1 VQKTNQDVL
10 KGLLKNKNSKVSV
23 SQQVSQNHQQ
33 QQQMQI
39 DSHAQSQLSQFEAQ
53 QQQEQQLEQQQ
64 QKQQQKQMQQQQLE
78 AEFLANLPYDFYQ
91 QTVYTREDKYTNN
104 NQENITDKEDH
115 LKIFEPTVG
124 LHQQQ
129 VLKDAGNLVKDSK
142 KLDWLG
148 ERGQFTKD
156 MKQSVIW
163 GIHQSAYDQIKANH
177 DVFKCGVDLDNL
189 PAGFGYVYNETI
201 GDKDDKEKV
210 ILFFSQKLVADK
222 SLKDQPF
229 EHHLYT
235 PIKPQPAVLIQV
247 SDNDQHKIVN
257 ASVPHETLM
266 RINAAINGIS
276 DEVCKKNA
284 HDQISTIISFIDKKM
299 ANATTQEKTAFWEI
313 CFATDK
319 LVVQS
324 MRDHADLL
332 SRINSLSPKSWQLF
346 QSMIRA
352 HQGPIH
358 LADALDA
365 MFHFQQKMTA
375 LSADVPKSIAAP
387 QSINYFTALHRMH
400 EMVDRSVD
408 PASQARQLSGLDLG
422 IDGAIF
428 TFRSGYAPY
437 ARADQC
443 MHLTS
448 KIPFNQTLDSW
459 GKPKNSYKMIWN
471 TIEKRFFV
479 PPWTYDVIEKTMYS
493 LANKEK
499 EARDTPTHEFIK
511 FDVTKPLLLKK
522 LQKLEDYWKTHHN
535 LDLAIDGYYQKYD
548 NGELTT
554 LARVIRSKEIE
565 TYNEGSYQFLLQTFV
580 EVTGYLKSNSTNMPV
595 LPENFS
601 ICDKGVKFY
610 TDGAEFK
617 HQEFENDV
625 LNRERLDHS
634 IQEIEPNAKTV
645 ATNYLHPL
653 IHPTQLQS
661 SEIEEIEKWK
671 QAKLWFYRAVLSQP
685 RALKLE
691 EYKKL
696 VINIDINQENS
707 QEKISQ
713 LIFLAMCAS
722 GQSLRSTTMEELEQW
737 ITDNRGSTPE
747 PTLKFVAAFAHQITP
762 SQLSLALKL
771 DPTQSHIMNL
781 YQSLTKKLD
790 KMESSDRLKIFLNII
805 EQIND
810 KNAPDQVNQLSLEDA
825 AKLIEQDPL
834 LLFAQLLSKN
844 KLANSNLTQVKDLEP
859 KELAVL
865 YQSLSQIDI
874 QKTDLLDN
882 GYALI
887 NKLIPELTKY
897 KNNNKELTDVIYQ
910 KEITS
915 AHTRVIRSKTR
926 SAQPKIHFKQ
936 SGSKATVSEFFTS
949 IDAMID
955 SSMNAAEDDEELK
968 KYVDVTKFKD
978 ALTNIKTRLAKYK
991 KKDTNFKNLKDD
1003 IDTSLSDLAA
1013 CGKNFVYQT
1022 MAKGLIKTAA
1032 YPFINNNLKQML
1044 QAQIDGLWNPQGN
1057 VRVED
1062 AAQRWSEHFQGEFEL
1077 DKIDLS
1083 RVDQLITVLDQVQKF
1098 QSSMVTSATP
1108 AQKQLLIS
1116 LYTDCQLR
1124 FEEYSKII
1132 KHIESID
1139 SLEQP
1144 QRVSLIDQMISYFK
1158 QYDSKDQRSQ
1168 CEQNICQLPTEKE
1181 SHFIYPTLLH
1191 IAIANPYPETKLLL
1205 KALSTLFKEDQSTA
1219 VTLCSILKQKTQKA
1233 RKGESFSPEFLT
1245 EVELDRH
1252 IDRSVISDFAKT
1264 CQAINQLEPIVI
1276 KNNKDLINNCVK
1288 HGYHQT
1294 LHALKDAKNQ
1304 MLTLADRYLNQKI
1317 CPSDQDLSELVRG
1330 LNHQPQLANALIQ
1343 LTKLPHCID
1352 ISKRMKLHQGCD
1364 DKVSNEKIVGLQQ
1377 KAKLKKPDSLPL
1389 VDLWNS
1395 IIDRTVTNQS
1405 PISKIIDSLGESEIL
1420 KPVLEVIYQPHIDA
1434 YQEYFE
1440 LFSDVKDLKKQLDN
1454 LEGKSN
1460 DDRGIVSKTVGWGL
1474 GLVVSGV
1481 CHLVGL
1487 EIFSEEQQKAN
1498 KQAQLHSKQAELD
1511 NQLMN
1516 LLSAT
1521 PNLQIC
1527 EIVANCCQKAKE
1539 SDNSSIE
1546 ISFSKNILALINYL
1560 KKVPAENYP
1569 AILALSQDPES
1580 QLISKLKDQ
1589 HFDLQ
1594 NILSDQEI
1602 QAKNEQITSS
1612 FKAFLRDQDIS
1623 PHCKNLQDRP
1633 KIFAADTSKEELTIE
1648 KLVSEL
1654 TIGGEKLPETNQKKL
1669 EKDLKKIRVDH
1680 RILQNKTTQDL
1691 QKLLAKDKKSGA
1703 DHILKIAVL
1712 CELMYRTTGKMPRI
1726 TQVLPLLM
1734 MEDNQNHLIFNIR
1747 TGEGKSVTSALIAAY
1762 QHKVLDIENV
1772 NIDSANDFLAHEG
1785 YEQFDEFFRAVKG
1798 NSCTA
1803 LIGQSSEKI
1812 NSTFAY
1818 SCPASNAIYR
1828 LNQDLQDQSYDSSG
1842 EHALIIDEVDQFMLD
1857 TAETFNLSC
1866 PDKSE
1871 TALDESFYMAV
1882 LDFLKLPTPQ
1892 EYDSSA
1898 DNLNELAKYLES
1910 YLKNQG
1916 LDKGLTA
1923 VQLEE
1928 VLTSAHAAQ
1937 SMKEGTDFVTDLA
1950 INPEVLNG
1958 RAFRK
1963 PVILCHGQKAPQ
1975 SQWQKGVHQFVSAR
1989 LKRIQT
1995 SNIQQW
2001 QRIIDN
2007 NPNSEQAAKAKKDI
2021 EDAQKYPYACE
2032 PASITVASHS
2042 PQTYLQCYK
2051 KSRVVG
2057 LTGTS
2062 GDKASHQLMQTVLG
2076 EKKLDVIHVP
2086 AFQKAPSHMSSIFG
2100 LSDQQKAN
2108 EIKQISS
2115 KYSKKPILVYVKDIR
2130 AAKQLESQLK
2140 SLGVGK
2146 RVKRLDGSTAGT
2158 QEQASA
2164 AVEQASKSN
2173 DITIVTECFTR
2184 GADFCVPNDK
2194 RQGNVHMVL
2203 IDMSEDPFERSIKQF
2218 IGRGQR
2224 NGQKSR
2230 FYKLTS
2236 AKDSH
2241 EFQQRAAKA
2250 VADQVH
2256 NFEEDRLFNEVK
2268 AKVLTTI
2275 KDQYKDN
2282 KEQESNLQ
2290 KLHHEISEINL
2301 ENCTGSTI
2309 EDKVEDFRKKTTTL
2323 VDQCPITSEKLG
2335 VICGLMGGGVQEDIK
2350 SSLYDDTLSS
2360 GKEKYL
2366 KALKNDIHSV
2376 TENYVKQYD
2385 GIMGSIN
2392 RLFVF
2397 ANGGGYH
2404 GTNGIKRAIHF
2415 NDKVQNAVSKNEVNN
2430 LIKQMVQGSQLDHVS
2445 SLHKVRF
2452 NDSSYA
2458 TMIQQAL
2465 NNDNDSDK
2473 SSNKKQIDL
2482 KVDAKNL
2489 AHQPYLGKI
2498 NWTLCHAL
2506 WTNHKTQHQGSLK
2519 AHLSFL
2525 KYPMMLTLAVK
2536 AIPYFP
2542 VIEGFRD
2549 VKGSFKSVC
2558 QSILTTVV
2566 LYALIP
2572 FALVIGSFTFL
2583 WNAIKSPLQ
2592 SLSKVIDG
2600 LGMLLMGL
2608 GLALYHVAA
2617 SLVILVSQLKKA
2629 PFTNI
2634 FMLVTTV
2641 LCITALLATAMPW
2654 FAAYSPLTMLHAWL
2668 MPFSPAL
2675 AITVTMVLPA
2685 LVVMSFFL
2693 QSICTSLANRP
2704 RSLDHS
2710 KTSIW
2715 KEFLD
2720 SQQDNTKRL
2729 LFIPGAKILKIVFN
2743 DTELPMNR
2751 YVKLL
2756 LAILFSPIIWSLAL
2770 LVAADEGLP
2779 SFLRNFLSTNNDDRW
2794 YKKCIFGFIKFLV
2807 VIAIAPLY
2815 YSYMVIKHIKS
2826 ILQAVILSFV
2836 NLVIILR
2843 PLCLP
2848 LFALSITTTTSIWAL
2863 GSLPLAGFMGVL
2875 VVGTF
2880 TTLMIGIEVTRAA
2893 KQPNQQDL
2901 EINKLLNQNESDSFS
2916 NVSTEASETYDE
2928 SNDADDSYVS
2938 TSQVCLISR

>member
-1 VQKTNQDVL
+1 MRKTNQKVL
-10 KGLLKNKNSKVSV
+10 EELLKNKNRKVSV

-78 AEFLANLPYDFYQ
+78 AKFLANLPDDFYS
-91 QTVYTREDKYTNN
+91 QTVYTREHEYTNN
-104 NQENITDKEDH
+104 NQENITAKEDH

-129 VLKDAGNLVKDSK
+129 VLKDAGKLAKTSEE
-142 KLDWLG
+142 LDWLG

-163 GIHQSAYDQIKANH
+163 GIHQSAYDQIKANP

-210 ILFFSQKLVADK
+210 ILFFSQKLVAEK
-222 SLKDQPF
+222 SLTDQPF

-235 PIKPQPAVLIQV
+235 PMKPQSAVINLV
-247 SDNDQHKIVN
+247 LNNDQYKLVN
-257 ASVPHETLM
+257 ASVPDEILK
-266 RINAAINGIS
+266 RINAAIDGIS
-276 DEVCKKNA
+276 DKGYEKTA

-299 ANATTQEKTAFWEI
+299 ANATTEEKTAFWEI

-324 MRDHADLL
+324 MRDHTALS

-365 MFHFQQKMTA
+365 MHHFQQKMTA

-428 TFRSGYAPY
+428 AFRSGYAPY
-437 ARADQC
+437 ARAEQC

-448 KIPFNQTLDSW
+448 KIPFKQTLDSW
-459 GKPKNSYKMIWN
+459 GKPENSYEMIWSK
-471 TIEKRFFV
+471 IEKRFFV
-479 PPWTYDVIEKTMYS
+479 PQHNYESIEKAFYTLS
-493 LANKEK
+493 DQKKEV
-499 EARDTPTHEFIK
+499 RDTPTHEFKK
-511 FDVTKPLLLKK
+511 FDVTKPLLLTKF
-522 LQKLEDYWKTHHN
+522 QTLEDHWKTQYN
-535 LDLAIDGYYQKYD
+535 LNLAIDGCYQKD
-548 NGELTT
+548 NGKKLI
-554 LARVIRSKEIE
+554 LARVIRSKVK
-565 TYNEGSYQFLLQTFV
+565 TDSNSSDQFLLQTFV
-580 EVTGYLKSNSTNMPV
+580 DVTGYLESNSTNMPV
-595 LPENFS
+595 LPDNFS
-601 ICDKGVKFY
+601 ICDNGVKFY
-610 TDGAEFK
+610 TNVAEFK
-617 HQEFENDV
+617 HQEFDDDYLKTEK
-625 LNRERLDHS
+625 LDHS
-634 IQEIEPNAKTV
+634 IQKVESNVKTE
-645 ATNYLHPL
+645 ATNYLYPL
-653 IHPTQLQS
+653 IHLTQLQS
-661 SEIEEIEKWK
+661 PVLDEIEKWK

-691 EYKKL
+691 EYKELATIIEYKSG
-696 VINIDINQENS
+696 NS
-707 QEKISQ
+707 QKKISQ
-713 LIFLAMCAS
+713 LNFLAMCAS
-722 GQSLRSTTMEELEQW
+722 GQSLRSTTMEELKEW
-737 ITDNRGSTPE
+737 ITNQDSMPK
-747 PTLKFVAAFAHQITP
+747 PTLEFAVAFAHQITP
-762 SQLSLALKL
+762 SQLSLVLKL
-771 DPTQSHIMNL
+771 DPTQSHIMKL
-781 YQSLTKKLD
+781 YQSLTKKLG
-790 KMESSDRLKIFLNII
+790 KIESSDRLKIFLNII

-810 KNAPDQVNQLSLEDA
+810 KHALAEQVNQLSLEDA
-825 AKLIEQDPL
+825 AKLIDKDPL

-844 KLANSNLTQVKDLEP
+844 KLANSSLTKVNSLEP
-859 KELAVL
+859 KDLSVL

-915 AHTRVIRSKTR
+915 AHTKVILSKTS

-936 SGSKATVSEFFTS
+936 SGSKATVSEFFAS

-955 SSMNAAEDDEELK
+955 SSLGAANDDEELK
-968 KYVDVTKFKD
+968 KYVDVTKFKT
-978 ALTNIKTRLAKYK
+978 ALTNIKKSLEKYK
-991 KKDTNFKNLKDD
+991 KKDTNFKNLKGDLD
-1003 IDTSLSDLAA
+1003 ASLTNLTDCINKPLF
-1013 CGKNFVYQT
+1013 KIT
-1022 MAKGLIKTAA
+1022 AKALINTVA
-1032 YPFINNNLKQML
+1032 YPFISNMLKQML
-1044 QAQIDGLWNPQGN
+1044 QAQIDGLWDPQGN
-1057 VRVED
+1057 MSVED
-1062 AAQRWSEHFQGEFEL
+1062 AAQRWSEHFQGEFKL

-1158 QYDSKDQRSQ
+1158 QYDSKDQQSQ
-1168 CEQNICQLPTEKE
+1168 CAQNICQLPTEKE

-1205 KALSTLFKEDQSTA
+1205 KALSTLFNKDQSTA

-1233 RKGESFSPEFLT
+1233 REGESFSPEFLT
-1245 EVELDRH
+1245 EVELNRH

-1294 LHALKDAKNQ
+1294 LHALKDAKNE
-1304 MLTLADRYLNQKI
+1304 MPTLASRYLTQKP

-1330 LNHQPQLANALIQ
+1330 LNHQPQLVNDLIQ
-1343 LTKLPHCID
+1343 LTKLPSCRDVLEHLKLRQSGGID
-1352 ISKRMKLHQGCD
+1352 GEHFILQTRLNSAIVSRGKTNRPTSISQTSWD
-1364 DKVSNEKIVGLQQ
+1364 N
-1377 KAKLKKPDSLPL
+1377 
-1389 VDLWNS
+1389 
-1395 IIDRTVTNQS
+1395 IIDQTVQQDS
-1405 PISKIIDSLGESEIL
+1405 PIAKIIVSLNGKELL
-1420 KPVLEVIYQPHIDA
+1420 KPVLTNLYQAHITEHKAIDKLEDENKKFIKDIQKLENKLKSA
-1434 YQEYFE
+1434 NENVLIKFIGSAVNNYEAMPRQIE
-1440 LFSDVKDLKKQLDN
+1440 LKRKKIELN
-1454 LEGKSN
+1454 
-1460 DDRGIVSKTVGWGL
+1460 KTKIADKL
-1474 GLVVSGV
+1474 ASR
-1481 CHLVGL
+1481 
-1487 EIFSEEQQKAN
+1487 
-1498 KQAQLHSKQAELD
+1498 
-1511 NQLMN
+1511 
-1516 LLSAT
+1516 SAT
-1521 PNLQIC
+1521 LNLQIC
-1527 EIVANCCQKAKE
+1527 EIVANCCKIAQE

-1546 ISFSKNILALINYL
+1546 TSFSKNIQALIKHL
-1560 KKVPAENYP
+1560 KQVPDENYP
-1569 AILALSQDPES
+1569 AILALSQDPKS
-1580 QLISKLKDQ
+1580 QLISKLKDED
-1589 HFDLQ
+1589 FELQ
-1594 NILSDQEI
+1594 YILSDQEI

-1612 FKAFLRDQDIS
+1612 FKAFLLDQDIS
-1623 PHCKNLQDRP
+1623 PHCKNLNSRP

-1648 KLVSEL
+1648 QLVSEL
-1654 TIGGEKLPETNQKKL
+1654 TIGGEKLPKTNPEGLSQEKL
-1669 EKDLKKIRVDH
+1669 KKDLEGIQTCHGKLK
-1680 RILQNKTTQDL
+1680 NKTTQDL
-1691 QKLLAKDKKSGA
+1691 QKLLAKDNDPGV
-1703 DHILKIAVL
+1703 DPILKIAVL

-1734 MEDNQNHLIFNIR
+1734 MEGNDHHLIFNIR

-1762 QHKVLDIENV
+1762 QHKVLGISNV
-1772 NIDSANDFLAHEG
+1772 NIDSANDFLAHEV
-1785 YEQFDEFFRAVKG
+1785 YEQFGEFFRAVKG

-1803 LIGQSSEKI
+1803 LIGQSSKNI
-1812 NSTFAY
+1812 DSTFAY

-1828 LNQDLQDQSYDSSG
+1828 LNQDLQNESYDSSG

-1882 LDFLKLPTPQ
+1882 LDFLKRPTKK
-1892 EYDSSA
+1892 EYNSSA
-1898 DNLNELAKYLES
+1898 KNLNELAKDLQLYLI
-1910 YLKNQG
+1910 NQG

-1937 SMKEGTDFVTDLA
+1937 GMKEGTDFVTDLA

-1995 SNIQQW
+1995 SKIRQW
-2001 QRIIDN
+2001 NEIIDN
-2007 NPNSEQAAKAKKDI
+2007 NPTPEQADKARKSI

-2086 AFQKAPSHMSSIFG
+2086 AFQKAPSQMSTRFG
-2100 LSDQQKAN
+2100 LTEQKKAQN
-2108 EIKQISS
+2108 ITQIASA
-2115 KYSKKPILVYVKDIR
+2115 YSEKPILVYVKDIK
-2130 AAKQLESQLK
+2130 ASKQLVEQLK
-2140 SLGVGK
+2140 NSK
-2146 RVKRLDGSTAGT
+2146 ISARIKRLDGSTAGT

-2230 FYKLTS
+2230 LYKLTS

-2241 EFQQRAAKA
+2241 EFHQRSAKA
-2250 VADQVH
+2250 VAEQVH
-2256 NFEEDRLFNEVK
+2256 NFEEDRLFNAVK

-2301 ENCTGSTI
+2301 ENCTGATI
-2309 EDKVEDFRKKTTTL
+2309 
-2323 VDQCPITSEKLG
+2323 DQKISNLKEQMMQNLSQTYSSEFSFLFHY
-2335 VICGLMGGGVQEDIK
+2335 QEN
-2350 SSLYDDTLSS
+2350 
-2360 GKEKYL
+2360 GKEQSDPLQTIKIAINT
-2366 KALKNDIHSV
+2366 K
-2376 TENYVKQYD
+2376 TEIYRTHYS

-2397 ANGGGYH
+2397 ATGGGYH
-2404 GTNGIKRAIHF
+2404 GTNGVVRAEFF
-2415 NDKVQNAVSKNEVNN
+2415 NQQVQKAVSENEVNV
-2430 LIKQMVQGSQLDHVS
+2430 LTKQLVQGSQLDHVS

-2452 NDSSYA
+2452 NASSYA

-2465 NNDNDSDK
+2465 NNDNGSQK
-2473 SSNKKQIDL
+2473 RSSIKKQIDL

-2498 NWTLCHAL
+2498 RFTLSHML

-2525 KYPMMLTLAVK
+2525 KYPMMLTLAVM
-2536 AIPYFP
+2536 AIPFLP

-2592 SLSKVIDG
+2592 ILSKVIDG
-2600 LGMLLMGL
+2600 LGVLLMGL
-2608 GLALYHVAA
+2608 GLAFYHVAA
-2617 SLVILVSQLKKA
+2617 SLAILVSQLKKA

-2634 FMLVTTV
+2634 FMIVTTV

-2654 FAAYSPLTMLHAWL
+2654 IAAYSPLTILHAWL
-2668 MPFSPAL
+2668 IPFSPAL

-2693 QSICTSLANRP
+2693 QSLCTSLANRP

-2729 LFIPGAKILKIVFN
+2729 LFIPGAIVVKAFFA
-2743 DTELPMNR
+2743 ELTGKR
-2751 YVKLL
+2751 LVKLL
-2756 LAILFSPIIWSLAL
+2756 LVIPFLTILLFIGL
-2770 LVAADEGLP
+2770 LCAAYKGLP
-2779 SFLRNFLSTNNDDRW
+2779 HSLNGFLSTNNGAW
-2794 YKKCIFGFIKFLV
+2794 YKQCIVGFIKFLV
-2807 VIAIAPLY
+2807 FMVIVPLY

-2826 ILQAVILSFV
+2826 ILQVVILSIV

-2848 LFALSITTTTSIWAL
+2848 LFALSITTATSIWAF

-2880 TTLMIGIEVTRAA
+2880 TTLMIGIEVTRLA
-2893 KQPNQQDL
+2893 KQPSQQDL
-2901 EINKLLNQNESDSFS
+2901 EISKLLNQNKSDSFS
-2916 NVSTEASETYDE
+2916 DLSTEASEIYDE
-2928 SNDADDSYVS
+2928 SNDADDSCVS

>member
-1 VQKTNQDVL
+1 MRKTNQEVL
-10 KGLLKNKNSKVSV
+10 KELLKNKNSNVSV

-78 AEFLANLPYDFYQ
+78 AKFLANLPDNFYS
-91 QTVYTREDKYTNN
+91 QTVYTREHGYTNKT
-104 NQENITDKEDH
+104 QKNIDSETVH

-129 VLKDAGNLVKDSK
+129 ALIDAEKLAKTSEE
-142 KLDWLG
+142 LDWLG

-163 GIHQSAYDQIKANH
+163 GIHQSAYEKIKGHPDA
-177 DVFKCGVDLDNL
+177 FKCGVDLDNL
-189 PAGFGYVYNETI
+189 PAGFGYVYNQEI
-201 GDKDDKEKV
+201 GNNNDKQNV
-210 ILFFSQKLVADK
+210 ILYYSDKLLADK

-235 PIKPQPAVLIQV
+235 PKKPQPAVLSQV

-257 ASVPHETLM
+257 ASVPDEILE
-266 RINAAINGIS
+266 RINAAIYGIT
-276 DEVCKKNA
+276 EEECKKTA
-284 HDQISTIISFIDKKM
+284 HGQISTIISFIDKKM
-299 ANATTQEKTAFWEI
+299 ANATTEEKTEFWEI

-324 MRDHADLL
+324 MRDHTALS

-365 MFHFQQKMTA
+365 ICSFQQKMTA
-375 LSADVPKSIAAP
+375 LSADVPKAIAAP

-428 TFRSGYAPY
+428 AFRSGYAPY
-437 ARADQC
+437 ARAEQC

-448 KIPFNQTLDSW
+448 KIPFKQTLDSW
-459 GKPKNSYKMIWN
+459 DKPENSYKMTWSK
-471 TIEKRFFV
+471 IENRFFV
-479 PPWTYDVIEKTMYS
+479 PQHNYESSIDKAFYTLSDQQ
-493 LANKEK
+493 KEV
-499 EARDTPTHEFIK
+499 RDTPTHEFKKI
-511 FDVTKPLLLKK
+511 DVNKTRLLEK
-522 LQKLEDYWKTHHN
+522 LQKLEDHWKTQYN
-535 LDLAIDGYYQKYD
+535 LDLAIDGYYQKSD
-548 NGELTT
+548 NNEPII
-554 LARVIRSKEIE
+554 LARVIRSMVK
-565 TYNEGSYQFLLQTFV
+565 TNSNSSNQFLLQTFV
-580 EVTGYLKSNSTNMPV
+580 DVTDYFKSASANKPV
-595 LPENFS
+595 LPDKFS
-601 ICDKGVKFY
+601 KCSEYLESYKYTVIVK
-610 TDGAEFK
+610 
-617 HQEFENDV
+617 HNEFEDNY
-625 LNRERLDHS
+625 LQNERLDHS
-634 IQEIEPNAKTV
+634 IQKVESNEKTV

-653 IHPTQLQS
+653 IHLTQLQS
-661 SEIEEIEKWK
+661 SVLDENEKWK

-685 RALKLE
+685 RALRLE

-696 VINIDINQENS
+696 VINININQENS

-737 ITDNRGSTPE
+737 ITDQDSTPE
-747 PTLKFVAAFAHQITP
+747 PTLEFVVAFAHQITP
-762 SQLSLALKL
+762 SQLSLVLKL
-771 DPTQSHIMNL
+771 DPTQSHIMKL
-781 YQSLTKKLD
+781 YQSLTKKLG
-790 KMESSDRLKIFLNII
+790 KIESSDRLKIFLNII

-810 KNAPDQVNQLSLEDA
+810 KNTLQVAQSSQLSMEGA
-825 AKLIEQDPL
+825 AQLIEKDPL
-834 LLFAQLLSKN
+834 LLFAQLLSKKN
-844 KLANSNLTQVKDLEP
+844 IVNPNLTQVKDLEP
-859 KELAVL
+859 KDLSVL

-882 GYALI
+882 GCALI
-887 NKLIPELTKY
+887 EKLIPELTKY
-897 KNNNKELTDVIYQ
+897 KKNNKELTDVIYQ

-915 AHTRVIRSKTR
+915 AHTQVILSKTP

-936 SGSKATVSEFFTS
+936 SSLKATVSEFFTS

-955 SSMNAAEDDEELK
+955 SSMNAADDDKVLK
-968 KYVDVTKFKD
+968 TYVNVTKFKA
-978 ALTNIKTRLAKYK
+978 ALTNIQKRLKKYNK
-991 KKDTNFKNLKDD
+991 EDANFKNLKDD
-1003 IDTSLSDLAA
+1003 IDTSLSGLAA
-1013 CGKNFVYQT
+1013 CGKNIVYQT
-1022 MAKGLIKTAA
+1022 MAKT
-1032 YPFINNNLKQML
+1032 FINTVAHPLINNMLKQML
-1044 QAQIDGLWNPQGN
+1044 TAQINELWLPQGN
-1057 VRVED
+1057 ISVED

-1158 QYDSKDQRSQ
+1158 QYDGKDQRSQ
-1168 CEQNICQLPTEKE
+1168 CAQNICQLPTAKE

-1205 KALSTLFKEDQSTA
+1205 KALSTLFNKDQSTA
-1219 VTLCSILKQKTQKA
+1219 ATLCSILKQKTQKA
-1233 RKGESFSPEFLT
+1233 REGESFSPEFLG
-1245 EVELDRH
+1245 EIALNRH

-1264 CQAINQLEPIVI
+1264 CQAINLDPSVI

-1294 LHALKDAKNQ
+1294 LHALKDAKNK
-1304 MLTLADRYLNQKI
+1304 MPTLASRYLTQKP
-1317 CPSDQDLSELVRG
+1317 CPSDQDLSQLVRG
-1330 LNHQPQLANALIQ
+1330 LNHQPQLVNDLIQ
-1343 LTKLPHCID
+1343 LTKLPSCRDVLEHLKLRQCGGVDEGSSVLQTSLNCAIVSKGKANRPTS
-1352 ISKRMKLHQGCD
+1352 ISQASWD
-1364 DKVSNEKIVGLQQ
+1364 NIVDQNVQQ
-1377 KAKLKKPDSLPL
+1377 D
-1389 VDLWNS
+1389 
-1395 IIDRTVTNQS
+1395 S
-1405 PISKIIDSLGESEIL
+1405 PIAQIIVSLNGTALL
-1420 KPVLEVIYQPHIDA
+1420 KPVLTDLYQTHITEHKAIDKLEDENKKFVKNI
-1434 YQEYFE
+1434 QELENKLKSANESVLIKFIGSAVNNYEAMPRQIE
-1440 LFSDVKDLKKQLDN
+1440 LKRKKIELN
-1454 LEGKSN
+1454 
-1460 DDRGIVSKTVGWGL
+1460 KTKIADML
-1474 GLVVSGV
+1474 ALR
-1481 CHLVGL
+1481 
-1487 EIFSEEQQKAN
+1487 
-1498 KQAQLHSKQAELD
+1498 
-1511 NQLMN
+1511 
-1516 LLSAT
+1516 SAT
-1521 PNLQIC
+1521 LNPQIC
-1527 EIVANCCQKAKE
+1527 EIVANCCQIAKE

-1546 ISFSKNILALINYL
+1546 TSFSKNIQALIKHL
-1560 KKVPAENYP
+1560 KQVPAANYP
-1569 AILALSQDPES
+1569 AILALSQDPKS
-1580 QLISKLKDQ
+1580 QLISKLSDQ
-1589 HFDLQ
+1589 PFDLQ
-1594 NILSDQEI
+1594 DILSDQGI
-1602 QAKNEQITSS
+1602 QAKNKQITSS
-1612 FKAFLRDQDIS
+1612 FKAFLLDQDIS
-1623 PHCKNLQDRP
+1623 PHCKNLKDRP

-1648 KLVSEL
+1648 QLVSEL
-1654 TIGGEKLPETNQKKL
+1654 TIGGEKLLKTNTEGLSQAKL
-1669 EKDLKKIRVDH
+1669 KKDLEAIQTCHGKLK
-1680 RILQNKTTQDL
+1680 NKTTQDL
-1691 QKLLAKDKKSGA
+1691 QNDLAKNEEGQSDN
-1703 DHILKIAVL
+1703 IQKIAVL

-1734 MEDNQNHLIFNIR
+1734 MEGNQNHLIFNIR

-1762 QHKVLDIENV
+1762 QHKVLGIENV

-1785 YEQFDEFFRAVKG
+1785 YEQFDEFFRVVKG

-1803 LIGQSSEKI
+1803 LIGQSSKNI
-1812 NSTFAY
+1812 DSTFAY

-1828 LNQDLQDQSYDSSG
+1828 LNQDLQNKSYDSSG

-1866 PDKSE
+1866 PDKSA

-1882 LDFLKLPTPQ
+1882 LDFLKLPTKK
-1892 EYDSSA
+1892 EYDSCSN
-1898 DNLNELAKYLES
+1898 NLNELAKDLES

-1928 VLTSAHAAQ
+1928 MLTSAHAAQ
-1937 SMKEGTDFVTDLA
+1937 GMKEGTDFVTDLA

-1995 SNIQQW
+1995 SKIRQW
-2001 QRIIDN
+2001 KEIIDN
-2007 NPNSEQAAKAKKDI
+2007 NPKSKQAVQAKKNI
-2021 EDAQKYPYACE
+2021 EDAQKYSYACE

-2051 KSRVVG
+2051 NRRVVG

-2115 KYSKKPILVYVKDIR
+2115 KYSQKPILVYVKDIK

-2140 SLGVGK
+2140 SLGVSE
-2146 RVKRLDGSTAGT
+2146 RVKRLDGSTAGK
-2158 QEQASA
+2158 QEQASE

-2241 EFQQRAAKA
+2241 EFQQRSAKA
-2250 VADQVH
+2250 VAEQVH
-2256 NFEEDRLFNEVK
+2256 NFEEDRLFNAVK

-2301 ENCTGSTI
+2301 ESCTGSTI

-2323 VDQCPITSEKLG
+2323 VDQCPITSKSCELG
-2335 VICGLMGGGVQEDIK
+2335 FMYGHMHGVQADIK
-2350 SSLYDDTLSS
+2350 ISLYEGTLSS
-2360 GKEKYL
+2360 EYL
-2366 KALKNDIHSV
+2366 KALKKDIHSV

-2385 GIMGSIN
+2385 GIKGSIR
-2392 RLFVF
+2392 RLFEF

-2404 GTNGIKRAIHF
+2404 GTNGIVRAEFF
-2415 NDKVQNAVSKNEVNN
+2415 NQQVQKAVSKNEVND
-2430 LIKQMVQGSQLDHVS
+2430 LIKQMVQGSQSDYVS
-2445 SLHKVRF
+2445 SLHKVGF
-2452 NDSSYA
+2452 HDSSYA

-2465 NNDNDSDK
+2465 NNDSEG
-2473 SSNKKQIDL
+2473 SSVKKQIDL

-2525 KYPMMLTLAVK
+2525 KYPMMLTLAVM
-2536 AIPYFP
+2536 AIPFLP

-2583 WNAIKSPLQ
+2583 WNVIKSPLQ

-2600 LGMLLMGL
+2600 LGMLLLGL
-2608 GLALYHVAA
+2608 CLALYHVAA
-2617 SLVILVSQLKKA
+2617 SLAILVSQLKKA

-2715 KEFLD
+2715 KDFLD
-2720 SQQDNTKRL
+2720 SQQGNTERL
-2729 LFIPGAKILKIVFN
+2729 LFIPGAKILKEVFN

-2756 LAILFSPIIWSLAL
+2756 LAILFSPIIWSFVL
-2770 LVAADEGLP
+2770 LVAAYQGLP
-2779 SFLRNFLSTNNDDRW
+2779 RSLKEFLSTNGAW
-2794 YKKCIFGFIKFLV
+2794 YKKCIVGFIKFLV
-2807 VIAIAPLY
+2807 FMVIVPLY

-2826 ILQAVILSFV
+2826 ILQVVILSIV

-2848 LFALSITTTTSIWAL
+2848 LFALSITTATSIWAF

-2880 TTLMIGIEVTRAA
+2880 TTLMIGIEVTRLA
-2893 KQPNQQDL
+2893 KQPSQQDL
-2901 EINKLLNQNESDSFS
+2901 EISKLLNQSKSDSFS
-2916 NVSTEASETYDE
+2916 TVSTEASETYDE
-2928 SNDADDSYVS
+2928 SNDADDSCVS
-2938 TSQVCLISR
+2938 TSQVCLISQ